1 MRDIYKRWI
10 SCRRFSKYIY
20 YMYIYMVWDWV
31 DFPLLIMSTWQ
42 KACIYPLLYMN
53 HPVPADSI
61 IYNHTL
67 HFPIFIETFTCKY
80 GFLFQSKVFKIIFFF
95 FKFNM
100 APRELHLFIF
110 FFVIL
115 KRLIIIRFHML
126 IRVHSLHAI
135 HCVCWCEVIIA
146 CQLNCFLSGKGGKHS
161 N

>member
-1 MRDIYKRWI
+1 MCDIDEHWI
-10 SCRRFSKYIY
+10 SSANIYILY
-20 YMYIYMVWDWV
+20 VYIYMAWDWV

-42 KACIYPLLYMN
+42 KACIYQLLYMN

-80 GFLFQSKVFKIIFFF
+80 GFLFQSKVIQIYYFFF
-95 FKFNM
+95 LKFNM
-100 APRELHLFIF
+100 APRDL

>member
-1 MRDIYKRWI
+1 
-10 SCRRFSKYIY
+10 
-20 YMYIYMVWDWV
+20 
-31 DFPLLIMSTWQ
+31 MSTWQ

-80 GFLFQSKVFKIIFFF
+80 GFLFQSKVIQINFFF
-95 FKFNM
+95 WNSTWH
-100 APRELHLFIF
+100 PESYIYLY

-146 CQLNCFLSGKGGKHS
+146 CQLNCFLSGKGGGSTQISVWFQSCLIS
-161 N
+161 NSLAILLWYHLVIINS

>member
-1 MRDIYKRWI
+1 MA
-10 SCRRFSKYIY
+10 
-20 YMYIYMVWDWV
+20 WDWV

-80 GFLFQSKVFKIIFFF
+80 GFLFQSKVIQINFFF
-95 FKFNM
+95 WNSTWH
-100 APRELHLFIF
+100 PESYIYLS

-146 CQLNCFLSGKGGKHS
+146 CQLNCFLSGKGREALKLAYDSSHV
-161 N
+161 